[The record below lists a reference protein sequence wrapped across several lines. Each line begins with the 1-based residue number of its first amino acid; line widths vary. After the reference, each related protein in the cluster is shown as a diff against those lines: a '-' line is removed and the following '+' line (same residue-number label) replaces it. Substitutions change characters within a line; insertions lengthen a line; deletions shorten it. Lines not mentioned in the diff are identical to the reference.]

1 MKLTLS
7 PYLYN
12 PIYWHLKNAFNKPEL
27 RYIFFYGGSSAG
39 KTYSAVQLNIDDT
52 LGKPSNTLVFRKQL
66 VDISDSIYKDYKLY
80 GERLNQFVPAF
91 EFKINRINIQSKEVR
106 FRGIADIENMK
117 GLSSFKR
124 IYLNELTQF
133 DFNDFKMLRKRLR
146 GQEGQQI
153 IGDWNP
159 IYRSHWIKKK
169 VLDLEEWVT
178 LDNIVSPEDWAD
190 LGYSEDKRYLS
201 QLDEGNSFVKINE
214 RGNMLLIKTTYK
226 DNFWINGSPYNSKYG
241 RVDQHV
247 LDEYEYDRINEP
259 EDYDVY
265 ALGEWGYISKRQII
279 PKWNE
284 IDEVPKTAKR
294 IPSGLDFGFN
304 PNPSALTDIYIEG
317 NNIYLDEQI
326 YKTDLNNVDLGTDHN
341 SIEKELTILN
351 FSKEQLIVADSAE
364 KKSITEIRE
373 RGYNIWSANKPPGSV
388 RSGLKMLKS
397 YNIFATK
404 RSKNIKYELEN
415 YVYQVDKN
423 DEIIPEPVDKNNH
436 AIDGVRYV
444 LLMKGK
450 LW

>member
-304 PNPSALTDIYIEG
+304 PNPSAFIDVYIQG
-317 NNIYLDEQI
+317 NNIYLDERI
-326 YKTDLNNVDLGTDHN
+326 YKTDLVNVDLGTDQN
-341 SIEKELTILN
+341 SIERELNKIN
-351 FSKEQLIVADSAE
+351 FSKEQCIIADTEGKSVAE
-364 KKSITEIRE
+364 LRE
-373 RGYNIWSANKPPGSV
+373 RGYTIWTVKKPPGSV
-388 RSGLKMLKS
+388 RSSLKMLKS

-404 RSKNIKYELEN
+404 RSNNIKYEFEN
-415 YVYQVDKN
+415 HVYQEDKN
-423 DEIIPEPVDKNNH
+423 GEIIPEPVDKDNH
-436 AIDGVRYV
+436 AIAAARYV